1 MRVNASLIPVVIV
14 IVLLNLGAALR
25 AGRAEL
31 VWSYSDV
38 FDQAIPADAE
48 ATKGWMEDA
57 VIEVPDHLI
66 ITDLDVSVSL
76 THTNVFD
83 LRLIVTSPAGTSVV
97 LNSYDPF
104 TEYFSGADYRQT
116 VFDDEAEIAIADATP
131 PFTGRFRVDAN
142 EALAVFDG
150 EDAFGAW
157 RLQIYDAHYCDT
169 GSLDA
174 FGLTITTPEPATA
187 ALLLAGLGIVR
198 CARRRAW
205 RAPRQA

>member
-1 MRVNASLIPVVIV
+1 MREHANLIPVVMV
-14 IVLLNLGAALR
+14 VVLLN
-25 AGRAEL
+25 AGVPPRSGYAEM
-31 VWSYSDV
+31 VWSYSSA
-38 FDQAIPADAE
+38 FDHPIPADPE

-57 VIEVPDHLI
+57 VLCVPDHLI
-66 ITDLDVSVSL
+66 IEDLDVSVSL

-83 LRLIVTSPAGTSVV
+83 LQLIVTSPSGTSVV

-116 VFDDEAEIAIADATP
+116 VFDDEAEISIGDATP
-131 PFTGRFRVDAN
+131 PFTGRFRADVNDA
-142 EALAVFDG
+142 LSVFDG
-150 EDAFGAW
+150 EDAFGNW
-157 RLQIYDAHYCDT
+157 RLEIYDAHYSDT

-198 CARRRAW
+198 CLRRRSLRGLRSA
-205 RAPRQA
+205 